1 MSTKRAPKDEKTT
14 TAKEA
19 KTSSTTHTPTSS
31 SPSSPASIGHQ
42 SVNKAL
48 DDTKDN
54 INRSIE
60 EAGKNISRNTNYQ
73 MQTIQA
79 FEEIMDSYLQYQKEI
94 VSSLQS
100 IWSPYIEN
108 AYNVFYTFYPSP
120 QMISKLYVN
129 TVNGFVDNLMAM
141 IKLANSVMYSNF
153 DTYKA
158 VVEQQTKETKSFHE

>member
-19 KTSSTTHTPTSS
+19 KTSSATHTPTSS
-31 SPSSPASIGHQ
+31 SPSIGHQ

-54 INRSIE
+54 INKSIE

-79 FEEIMDSYLQYQKEI
+79 FAEIMDSYLQSQKEI
-94 VSSLQS
+94 ISSLQS

-108 AYNVFYTFYPSP
+108 AYTVFYTFYPSP
-120 QMISKLYVN
+120 QRISELYVN

-141 IKLANSVMYSNF
+141 IKLANSSMYSNF

-158 VVEQQTKETKSFHE
+158 VVEQQTKVRAFHE

>member
-100 IWSPYIEN
+100 IWS
-108 AYNVFYTFYPSP
+108 
-120 QMISKLYVN
+120 
-129 TVNGFVDNLMAM
+129 
-141 IKLANSVMYSNF
+141 
-153 DTYKA
+153 
-158 VVEQQTKETKSFHE
+158 

>member
-1 MSTKRAPKDEKTT
+1 MSIKRAPKDEKTT

-31 SPSSPASIGHQ
+31 PPSSPASIVEEQHQ

-60 EAGKNISRNTNYQ
+60 EAGKNISRNTNSVKDYQ

-79 FEEIMDSYLQYQKEI
+79 FGEIMDSYLHSQKEI
-94 VSSLQS
+94 ISSLQS
-100 IWSPYIEN
+100 IWSPYVEN
-108 AYNVFYTFYPSP
+108 AYKMFYTFYPSP
-120 QMISKLYVN
+120 QRINEIYIN

-153 DTYKA
+153 DT
-158 VVEQQTKETKSFHE
+158 